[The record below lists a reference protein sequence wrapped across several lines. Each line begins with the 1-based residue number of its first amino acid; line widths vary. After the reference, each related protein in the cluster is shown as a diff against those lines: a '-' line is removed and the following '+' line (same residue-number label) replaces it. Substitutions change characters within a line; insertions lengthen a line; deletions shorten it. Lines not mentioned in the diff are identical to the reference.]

1 MATKTKII
9 GAIAGLVGLV
19 AVGTG
24 VLAAQAATNGSGPNG
39 FMADIASAIA
49 QKFNLNA
56 SDVQSVI
63 DGQMEQHQAQMQEQ
77 RQLSFEN
84 RLTQAVA
91 NEKLTQA
98 QAGAIKTQKASVQ
111 AQIEALKDKT
121 PEERQTA
128 MKSIMETQKQ
138 WAKDNN
144 IPQGYMLFGFGGVGM
159 HKGGG
164 MGRGMGSGGPHWQ
177 DNDSD

>member
-1 MATKTKII
+1 MAIKTKVI
-9 GAIAGLVGLV
+9 GVIAGLVGLV
-19 AVGTG
+19 SVGTG
-24 VLAAQAATNGSGPNG
+24 VLAAQTATNGPGPNG

-77 RQLSFEN
+77 RQLSFES
-84 RLTQAVA
+84 RLAQAVA
-91 NEKLTQA
+91 NGKLTQA
-98 QAGAIKTQKASVQ
+98 QADAIKAQKASVQ

-121 PEERQTA
+121 PEERQA
-128 MKSIMETQKQ
+128 VMKLIMEAQKQ

-159 HKGGG
+159 HKGEG
-164 MGRGMGSGGPHWQ
+164 MGRGMGPGNPHWQ
-177 DNDSD
+177 DDDSD